1 MLREGQKV
9 MRLPLMRMLLA
20 MALFLSGCAD
30 IRETYAPPKQRKPLA
45 GPDTTGL
52 KHFVAFSDP
61 DAKLHILRD
70 VGDDTGSGT
79 RWTGQKPTLQFY
91 LREVKNLKVVMDF
104 ALADVI
110 LKSTGPLTVTYFVNG
125 RQIEKTTYTKGGQVT
140 VEKDVRA
147 DWLVKGGVNVLSAE
161 LDKIYVAPED
171 QARLGLLLV
180 RAGFRE

>member
-1 MLREGQKV
+1 
-9 MRLPLMRMLLA
+9 
-20 MALFLSGCAD
+20 
-30 IRETYAPPKQRKPLA
+30 
-45 GPDTTGL
+45 
-52 KHFVAFSDP
+52 
-61 DAKLHILRD
+61 

-110 LKSTGPLTVTYFVNG
+110 LNSTGPLTVTYFVNG

-140 VEKDVRA
+140 VEKDVPA

-171 QARLGLLLV
+171 HARLGLLLV